1 MIIKRRCFL
10 VLIFDS
16 LHGPNRSTIAQEL
29 HAEKQYLKQY
39 LNKNRPNSTT
49 IKNDIGISETFTTG
63 IQIIANLVL
72 DFCRTHFTITCGVKT
87 MQAGFLNSNAYLT
100 PNGLK
105 SLYTNSTNIR

>member
-29 HAEKQYLKQY
+29 HAEKQYL
-39 LNKNRPNSTT
+39 NKNRPNSIA
-49 IKNDIGISETFTTG
+49 IKNGIGISETLTTG
-63 IQIIANLVL
+63 IQINANRVL
-72 DFCRTHFTITCGVKT
+72 DFCRTHFTITCGVKNN
-87 MQAGFLNSNAYLT
+87 ASWILNSNAYLT